1 MTSNVPS
8 TAGNETYSPR
18 QNAVLESA
26 LGLLV
31 EGGERAL
38 TTEAVARAASCY
50 NELLIKWVGGRGG
63 LVAAMMRYQ

>member
-1 MTSNVPS
+1 LAS
-8 TAGNETYSPR
+8 TPAIATGNEALSPR

-38 TTEAVARAASCY
+38 TTAGVARAAIATGC
-50 NELLIKWVGGRGG
+50 WR
-63 LVAAMMRYQ
+63 R